1 MKKIL
6 KEFREFA
13 VQGNMIDMAVGMIIG
28 AFKDLVNSLVS
39 DMVMP
44 VIGLFTGKL
53 DFSNMFISLNGEH
66 YATLA
71 EAQAAAAPTVN
82 YGLFITEIINFVI
95 MAVKQLNRAKKIF
108 DKPAAPAA
116 ATEKECPYCK
126 TKINIHATRCPHC
139 TSVLEDQ

>member
-28 AFKDLVNSLVS
+28 AAFKDLVNSLVS

-53 DFSNMFISLNGEH
+53 DFSNLFISLN
-66 YATLA
+66 
-71 EAQAAAAPTVN
+71 
-82 YGLFITEIINFVI
+82 
-95 MAVKQLNRAKKIF
+95 
-108 DKPAAPAA
+108 
-116 ATEKECPYCK
+116 
-126 TKINIHATRCPHC
+126 
-139 TSVLEDQ
+139 